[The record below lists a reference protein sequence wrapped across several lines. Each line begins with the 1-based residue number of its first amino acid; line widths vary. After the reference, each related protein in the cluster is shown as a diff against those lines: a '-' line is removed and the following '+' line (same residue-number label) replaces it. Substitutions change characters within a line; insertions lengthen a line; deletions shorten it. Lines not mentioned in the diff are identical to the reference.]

1 MAIYWQVTAKAFY
14 CDAVDD
20 DVIVMVYRDGKTIC
34 TGYQKY
40 VEQGNRDSN
49 AVLKKKS
56 RVLNRDL
63 KCEGPADKRV
73 TGYRDTLFAPDKS

>member
-1 MAIYWQVTAKAFY
+1 MAIDWQVTAKAIY

-20 DVIVMVYRDGKTIC
+20 DVVVMVYPDGKTIC

-40 VEQGNRDSN
+40 VEHGNKDSN

-56 RVLNRDL
+56 RLLNRGL
-63 KCEGPADKRV
+63 KCEGPADIRV
-73 TGYRDTLFAPDKS
+73 TSYRDALIGPEKT